1 MLIITP
7 LPVENLSVP
16 KQTSVTRQV
25 CPPAP
30 AELNHADPR
39 GRIVVQMDRRDR
51 DPALAASAP
60 ATSGFR
66 VTNPEELP
74 MTATTTSP
82 PLPRPS
88 PSPAQSS
95 RDPLGNFVEDLDAL
109 LHRWNE
115 RTGGQWNETIL
126 YSFVDEE
133 PLDGYARQRRG
144 PQVNIALTLTD
155 TTRTMN

>member
-1 MLIITP
+1 
-7 LPVENLSVP
+7 
-16 KQTSVTRQV
+16 
-25 CPPAP
+25 
-30 AELNHADPR
+30 
-39 GRIVVQMDRRDR
+39 
-51 DPALAASAP
+51 
-60 ATSGFR
+60 
-66 VTNPEELP
+66 
-74 MTATTTSP
+74 MTATTSP

-95 RDPLGNFVEDLDAL
+95 RDPLGNFVEDLDAI

-155 TTRTMN
+155 TTRTDELTAAHYPDGTPIDSPPVGLCERRTVAEKR